1 MAYYIISDIKL
12 NDFLVANSMNMDI
25 DNYNNFI
32 INKWN
37 KKITKED
44 IVFVFG
50 VFAVGKI
57 AKLKVLIPKFNG
69 NIYLLSYKKENAI
82 FKREQWKRLG
92 IHSVWD
98 CNLIYPIT
106 NGNIFI
112 PSQKYNGKN
121 KYDYKIVTEKDK
133 QNTVFSNKNLSIEA
147 KYWDYTPILMADLE
161 GIIHNMELFESME
174 DYNNKEA

>member
-1 MAYYIISDIKL
+1 MRMKQRIVLGKNFQRNMLNSKL
-12 NDFLVANSMNMDI
+12 VSEEIL
-25 DNYNNFI
+25 NNFI

-133 QNTVFSNKNLSIEA
+133 QDTWYAMPEGASAVPMDPVTGKYDKNS
-147 KYWDYTPILMADLE
+147 KT
-161 GIIHNMELFESME
+161 LFYFLNGTEIP
-174 DYNNKEA
+174 YLN